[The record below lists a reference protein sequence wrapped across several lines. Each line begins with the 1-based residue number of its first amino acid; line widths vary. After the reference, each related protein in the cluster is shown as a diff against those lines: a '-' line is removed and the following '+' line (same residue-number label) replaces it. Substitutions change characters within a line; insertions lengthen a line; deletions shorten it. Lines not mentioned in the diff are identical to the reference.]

1 MTVTTMNP
9 PGTFSW
15 IELGTTDG
23 PGAKEFYSKLF
34 GWDVK
39 ETPMGPDF
47 TYYMFQVDGL
57 DVAAMYQLMD
67 DQLKLGVP
75 PHWLSYVAV
84 VSADDAAAKVTS
96 LGGTVITP
104 PFDVGTHGRMALFTD
119 PQGAH
124 FAVWQPGEH
133 GGIGKRGEPGS
144 LVWNE
149 LASTDIQAGSAFYS
163 KLFDWKTKIMNM
175 PGMDYTI
182 FEREGQA
189 IGVGGG
195 MQITPENPSLPNWL
209 TYFAVSDCD
218 GSAALATTLG
228 ATVLMPPM
236 DIPGTG
242 RFAVLN
248 DPSGATFAI
257 LKPLPMP

>member
-9 PGTFSW
+9 PGTFAW

-23 PGAKEFYSKLF
+23 PGAKEFYTKLF

-47 TYYMFQVDGL
+47 TYYIFQVGGQ

-67 DQLKLGVP
+67 DQLKMKVP
-75 PHWLSYVAV
+75 PHWMSYVAV
-84 VSADDAAAKVTS
+84 TSADDDGGEGDVTRRH
-96 LGGTVITP
+96 GDRP
-104 PFDVGTHGRMALFTD
+104 PFDVGTHGRMALFAD

-124 FAVWQPGEH
+124 FAVWQAGDND
-133 GGIGKRGEPGS
+133 GIGKRGEPGC

-149 LASTDIQAGSAFYS
+149 LSTTDIKAGGKFYRE
-163 KLFDWKTKIMNM
+163 LFDWNTKVMTM

-189 IGVGGG
+189 QGVGGG
-195 MQITPENPSLPNWL
+195 MQGAAGQP
-209 TYFAVSDCD
+209 
-218 GSAALATTLG
+218 GSAPLAARTS
-228 ATVLMPPM
+228 
-236 DIPGTG
+236 
-242 RFAVLN
+242 R
-248 DPSGATFAI
+248 
-257 LKPLPMP
+257 